1 MDTMF
6 PEVKGRFGFGCMRL
20 PMAGE
25 EVDLERFAAMTD
37 RFLEAGYNYFDTA
50 HGYISEKSETAIR
63 ACLTS
68 RHPRESYILT
78 DKLSGNYF
86 EKEADIRPLF
96 QCQLAA
102 CGVEYFDFYLL
113 HAMAAAWYDH
123 YTGCRAFEIV
133 QELKAEGKI
142 RHVGMS
148 FHDTAEVLDRIL
160 TDHPELEVVQ
170 LQFNYLDFD
179 DPKVQSRACYEVCVK
194 HSKQD

>member
-1 MDTMF
+1 MMDTMF

-78 DKLSGNYF
+78 
-86 EKEADIRPLF
+86 I
-96 QCQLAA
+96 
-102 CGVEYFDFYLL
+102 
-113 HAMAAAWYDH
+113 
-123 YTGCRAFEIV
+123 
-133 QELKAEGKI
+133 
-142 RHVGMS
+142 
-148 FHDTAEVLDRIL
+148 
-160 TDHPELEVVQ
+160 
-170 LQFNYLDFD
+170 
-179 DPKVQSRACYEVCVK
+179 
-194 HSKQD
+194 